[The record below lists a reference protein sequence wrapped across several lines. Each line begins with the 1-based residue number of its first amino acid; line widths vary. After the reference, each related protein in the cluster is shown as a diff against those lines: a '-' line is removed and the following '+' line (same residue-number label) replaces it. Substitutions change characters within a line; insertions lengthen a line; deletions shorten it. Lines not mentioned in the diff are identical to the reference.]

1 MKRKNFWSDKIKWQV
16 PGEPSGG
23 APDPEPQTP
32 PASAPAAEAIDVS
45 FIPET
50 FVKDG
55 KPDIEA
61 FKAHYA
67 DLTKAPDVP
76 DAYDFALPDDFKLD
90 GLPEGMTIDI
100 DAADPVMAPLFEDLT
115 GILKGIKAPAAVA
128 QQVTGLLAKYEAAKF
143 SQALA
148 EQQTQMDAL
157 GPQATARIEA
167 VTRALQSVLPADQVT
182 ALQGVTK
189 SAAALQAVEKL
200 LGPRTLASP
209 NPSPKNA
216 QTEGMTPSQRLA
228 YANSMQAK
236 TA

>member
-1 MKRKNFWSDKIKWQV
+1 MKRKNFWSDKIKWQA

-23 APDPEPQTP
+23 TPEP
-32 PASAPAAEAIDVS
+32 APVAEAIDVS

-67 DLTKAPDVP
+67 DLTKAPDIP
-76 DAYDFALPDDFKLD
+76 NAYDFALPDDFKLD

-100 DAADPVMAPLFEDLT
+100 DAKDPAMAPLFEDLT

-148 EQQTQMDAL
+148 EQQTQMEAL

-167 VTRALQSVLPADQVT
+167 VTRAMQSILPADQVT

-189 SAAALQAVEKL
+189 SAAALQAIEKL
-200 LGPRTLASP
+200 LGPR
-209 NPSPKNA
+209 
-216 QTEGMTPSQRLA
+216 GMTPTPPPPAPRNDLED
-228 YANSMQAK
+228 YYKNPTK
-236 TA
+236 

>member
-1 MKRKNFWSDKIKWQV
+1 MKRRDFWSNKIKWQA

-23 APDPEPQTP
+23 VALDPQPAPAQEADAPDF
-32 PASAPAAEAIDVS
+32 S

-50 FVKDG
+50 FIKDG
-55 KPDIEA
+55 KPDVDA

-76 DAYDFALPDDFKLD
+76 DAYDFALPNDFKLD

-115 GILKGIKAPAAVA
+115 GILKGMNAPAAVA

-148 EQQTQMDAL
+148 EQQTQMEAL

-167 VTRALQSVLPADQVT
+167 VARAMQAVLPADQVA

-189 SAAALQAVEKL
+189 SASALQAIEKL
-200 LGPRTLASP
+200 LGPR
-209 NPSPKNA
+209 
-216 QTEGMTPSQRLA
+216 GMTTPPAPPAPRNDLED
-228 YANSMQAK
+228 YYKNPTK
-236 TA
+236 